1 VSIPSLPIKNF
12 SASDSKGIENQFV
25 CAVELEQSQSSSFYT
40 SKIYT
45 EQYNVLQNAQDIEVD
60 RIRIR
65 ICDIDSVAV
74 EALKKYTTLVI
85 EIKDDA
91 RIEQQMFFK
100 NLKDYID
107 RRTNVPQI
115 IDYQ

>member
-1 VSIPSLPIKNF
+1 
-12 SASDSKGIENQFV
+12 
-25 CAVELEQSQSSSFYT
+25 
-40 SKIYT
+40 
-45 EQYNVLQNAQDIEVD
+45 VLQNAQDIEVD

>member
-1 VSIPSLPIKNF
+1 MCCG
-12 SASDSKGIENQFV
+12 ART
-25 CAVELEQSQSSSFYT
+25 SFYT

-85 EIKDDA
+85 EIKDDP
-91 RIEQQMFFK
+91 RLEQQLLFK
-100 NLKDYID
+100 IFKITLTEKPLY
-107 RRTNVPQI
+107 RRLLTINKN
-115 IDYQ
+115 YLFRLL